1 MLKIITLGA
10 AAGGGLPQWNCR
22 CGSCTEAW
30 EGRIA
35 HQTQVSLA
43 ITANGDDYV
52 LVNAS
57 PDIRAQIA
65 ATPALWPRAGHLRHS
80 PIKSVVL
87 VNGEVDA
94 VAGLLSLR
102 EGQKFDLFAHPVVL
116 DTLAQNSIFNV
127 LNPANVSR
135 NPLALDT
142 PFTTAG
148 LTITAFTIPGKK
160 AWYLEGEGYDPKT
173 DISDGDTLGLTIRAA
188 GKTVHIIL
196 ACAAMTPELADRLR
210 GADLV
215 FFDGTLWQDDE
226 MITQGLAQKTGA
238 RMGHMAMSGHEGT
251 IAALA
256 PLDIGRKVFV
266 HINNSNPVWCET
278 APERAA
284 LTAAGWDI
292 PAPGQ
297 EYSL

>member
-22 CGSCTEAW
+22 CGSCTKAW
-30 EGRIA
+30 EGAIA
-35 HQTQVSLA
+35 AQTQVSLA
-43 ITANGDDYV
+43 ITANGQDYV
-52 LVNAS
+52 LINAS

-65 ATPALWPRAGHLRHS
+65 ATPALWPRSGHLRHS

-127 LNPANVSR
+127 LNPANVTR
-135 NPLALDT
+135 NAVALDQ
-142 PFTTAG
+142 PFTSAG
-148 LTITAFTIPGKK
+148 LNITAFTIPGKK
-160 AWYLEGEGYDPKT
+160 AWYLEGAGYDPKT
-173 DISDGDTLGLTIRAA
+173 DISDGDTLGLTVKAA
-188 GKTVHIIL
+188 GKTAHIIL

-215 FFDGTLWQDDE
+215 FFDGTLWRDDE

-238 RMGHMAMSGHEGT
+238 RMGHMAMSGEAGS
-251 IAALA
+251 IKALA
-256 PLDIGRKVFV
+256 PLGITRKVFV
-266 HINNSNPVWCET
+266 HINNSNPVWDAT
-278 APERAA
+278 APERKELA
-284 LTAAGWDI
+284 AAGWEI
-292 PAPGQ
+292 PHAGQ
-297 EYSL
+297 EYAL